1 MLMAIIV
8 MWLSAIVYWIMTLVA
23 AAAAY
28 SSLLDV
34 TSWGMIQLNDMQA
47 CMHLVSSSDNA
58 SKDCYSGTKLSAEF
72 PDTSAEVSATQT
84 CVCAAALTINVS
96 AARDKLPSILTR
108 FCPLDRSL

>member
-47 CMHLVSSSDNA
+47 CMHSVLSLDTA

-72 PDTSAEVSATQT
+72 PDTSGEVFDTQT
-84 CVCAAALTINVS
+84 CICAAALTINVS
-96 AARDKLPSILTR
+96 AARAKVRFILTY
-108 FCPLDRSL
+108 FCPLNRSL

>member
-34 TSWGMIQLNDMQA
+34 TSWGMIQLNDMQVG
-47 CMHLVSSSDNA
+47 HSTGRVRVL
-58 SKDCYSGTKLSAEF
+58 
-72 PDTSAEVSATQT
+72 
-84 CVCAAALTINVS
+84 
-96 AARDKLPSILTR
+96 
-108 FCPLDRSL
+108 